1 MKPNLSKEKTAY
13 GTLIKAVFFIN
24 MFYIRKKLWAVKFGA
39 LFLFILHSF
48 PQPFA

>member
-1 MKPNLSKEKTAY
+1 MYFA
-13 GTLIKAVFFIN
+13 LI
-24 MFYIRKKLWAVKFGA
+24 RLWAVKFGA